1 VAILSAWESRE
12 QHDRWFAEYV
22 NPNVPAEIDVEV
34 IDVHIVVTP

>member
-12 QHDRWFAEYV
+12 QHDRWFEEYV
-22 NPNVPAEIDVEV
+22 KPNVPAEIDVEV